1 MSSRPLFAVGED
13 VYLVTTDGKAD
24 GEAIVLEVMH
34 PADRHC
40 SGKPGYALT
49 ILQDDLLCWCECALR
64 KRYPPGSSFES
75 IMSDLSDIWTP
86 EVEEVLA

>member
-1 MSSRPLFAVGED
+1 MSRPLFKAGEN

-24 GEAIVLEVMH
+24 GEAIVLEVVY
-34 PADRHC
+34 PANRHC

-64 KRYPPGSSFES
+64 KRPDPGSSFAS
-75 IMSDLSDIWTP
+75 IMDELKDKVPVTS
-86 EVEEVLA
+86 